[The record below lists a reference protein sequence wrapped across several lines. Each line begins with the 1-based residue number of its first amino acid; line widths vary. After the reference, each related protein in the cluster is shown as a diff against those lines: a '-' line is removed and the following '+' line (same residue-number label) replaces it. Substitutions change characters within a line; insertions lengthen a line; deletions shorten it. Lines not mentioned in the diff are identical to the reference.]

1 MPEENI
7 NQEFRLNKIDKI
19 RNYLIEKIN
28 QNELMIK
35 KRKKVCRVL
44 NYIDYLLVVTSTTTG
59 CVCISTFASFVGIPI
74 AITSSVIVLKLCV
87 ITVWIKKYKL
97 IIKKKKKHDKKVLL
111 VKYRI

>member
-7 NQEFRLNKIDKI
+7 NQEFRLNKIDEI

-35 KRKKVCRVL
+35 KCKKVCRVL

-59 CVCISTFASFVGIPI
+59 CVCISTFASIVGIPI
-74 AITSSVIVLKLCV
+74 AITSSAIVLKLCV
-87 ITVWIKKYKL
+87 ITV
-97 IIKKKKKHDKKVLL
+97 
-111 VKYRI
+111 

>member
-7 NQEFRLNKIDKI
+7 NQEFRLNKIDEI

-35 KRKKVCRVL
+35 KHKKVCRVL

-59 CVCISTFASFVGIPI
+59 CVCISTFASIVGIPI
-74 AITSSVIVLKLCV
+74 AITSSAIVLKLCV
-87 ITVWIKKYKL
+87 ITV
-97 IIKKKKKHDKKVLL
+97 
-111 VKYRI
+111 